1 MMKNSTP
8 FRLQNG
14 FSLLEILVAFSILAL
29 SLGVLLNIFSTGL
42 RSAIVS
48 DEYIHAVTIA
58 ESLLSKAGIE
68 STLEQGE
75 SHGIEED
82 KYSWNIHIEP
92 YADDMI
98 DLEKGQMTPYSIT
111 VSVGW
116 KEAEEERSIVLNT
129 LRLAKKT
136 DA

>member
-1 MMKNSTP
+1 MKNRARY
-8 FRLQNG
+8 FREDG
-14 FSLLEILVAFSILAL
+14 FSLLEILVAFSILAI

-68 STLEQGE
+68 STLEQNE
-75 SHGIEED
+75 SHGIEEE
-82 KYSWNIHIEP
+82 KYSWSINIES
-92 YADDMI
+92 YLDDAI
-98 DLEKGQMTPYSIT
+98 DFEKSPVTPYKIT
-111 VSVGW
+111 VTVSWQEVQ
-116 KEAEEERSIVLNT
+116 EERSINLTT

-136 DA
+136 

>member
-1 MMKNSTP
+1 MKNSTS
-8 FRLQNG
+8 FRRQNG

-42 RSAIVS
+42 RSAMIS
-48 DEYIHAVTIA
+48 DEYIHAVAIA
-58 ESLLSKAGIE
+58 ESLLAKAGIE

-92 YADDMI
+92 YADDVI
-98 DLEKGQMTPYSIT
+98 DLEKGRITPYRIT
-111 VSVGW
+111 VTVDW
-116 KEAEEERSIVLNT
+116 KELEEERSIVLNT
-129 LRLAKKT
+129 LRLAKKS

>member
-1 MMKNSTP
+1 MKNKAR
-8 FRLQNG
+8 FCREDG
-14 FSLLEILVAFSILAL
+14 FSLLEILVAFSILAI

-68 STLEQGE
+68 STLEQNE

-82 KYSWNIHIEP
+82 KYSWSINIES
-92 YADDMI
+92 YLDDVL
-98 DLEKGQMTPYSIT
+98 DVDRGRVTPYKIT
-111 VSVGW
+111 VTVRW
-116 KEAEEERSIVLNT
+116 QEVEDERSIILTT

-136 DA
+136 

>member
-1 MMKNSTP
+1 M
-8 FRLQNG
+8 
-14 FSLLEILVAFSILAL
+14 EILVAFSILAI

-68 STLEQGE
+68 STLEQNE
-75 SHGIEED
+75 SHGIEEE
-82 KYSWNIHIEP
+82 KYSWSINIES
-92 YADDMI
+92 YLDDAI
-98 DLEKGQMTPYSIT
+98 DFEKSPVTPYKIT
-111 VSVGW
+111 VTVSWQEVQ
-116 KEAEEERSIVLNT
+116 EERSINLTT

-136 DA
+136 

>member
-1 MMKNSTP
+1 MKNNTP
-8 FRLQNG
+8 FLRQKG

-42 RSAIVS
+42 RSAIIS

-68 STLEQGE
+68 STLEPGE

-82 KYSWNIHIEP
+82 KYSWNILIEP
-92 YADDMI
+92 YVDEVI
-98 DLEKGQMTPYSIT
+98 DLEKGGITPYRIT
-111 VSVGW
+111 VTVDW
-116 KEAEEERSIVLNT
+116 KEAQEERSIELNT
-129 LRLAKKT
+129 LRLEKKS

>member
-1 MMKNSTP
+1 MKNSTS
-8 FRLQNG
+8 FRRQNG

-42 RSAIVS
+42 RSAMIS
-48 DEYIHAVTIA
+48 DEYIHAVAIA
-58 ESLLSKAGIE
+58 ESLLAKAGIE

-92 YADDMI
+92 YADDVI
-98 DLEKGQMTPYSIT
+98 DLEKGRITPYRIT
-111 VSVGW
+111 VTVDW
-116 KEAEEERSIVLNT
+116 KEVEEERSIVLNT
-129 LRLAKKT
+129 LRLAKKS

>member
-1 MMKNSTP
+1 MKNKA
-8 FRLQNG
+8 RYCRQHG

-82 KYSWNIHIEP
+82 KYSWSINIEP
-92 YADDMI
+92 YLDDVI
-98 DLEKGQMTPYSIT
+98 DLERSTVTPYKIT
-111 VSVGW
+111 VNVSW
-116 KEAEEERSIVLNT
+116 KEVKNERSIILTT
-129 LRLAKKT
+129 LRLTKKT

>member
-1 MMKNSTP
+1 MKNNTP
-8 FRLQNG
+8 FLRQKG

-42 RSAIVS
+42 RSAIIS

-68 STLEQGE
+68 STLEPGE

-82 KYSWNIHIEP
+82 KYSWNILIEP
-92 YADDMI
+92 YVDEVI
-98 DLEKGQMTPYSIT
+98 DLEKGGITPYRIT
-111 VSVGW
+111 VTVDW
-116 KEAEEERSIVLNT
+116 KEAQEERSIELNT